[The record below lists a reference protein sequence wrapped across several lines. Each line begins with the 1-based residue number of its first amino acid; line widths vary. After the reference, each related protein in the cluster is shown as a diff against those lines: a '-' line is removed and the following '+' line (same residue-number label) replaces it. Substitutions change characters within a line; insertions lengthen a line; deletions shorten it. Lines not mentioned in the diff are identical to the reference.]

1 MAVAVALVRAVAVAV
16 GAHAHAV
23 LLALHVEQPVAVR
36 RGGPRAGRRRRRR
49 GPCTCRRQPKLFFR
63 AFRRKSSARQKTPTA
78 PAHVYPV
85 HLVLG
90 LLLILALQLVGTLQQ
105 RPVNA
110 RARGLLDG
118 ERGNVGAIVH
128 ALVAD
133 NDREPDAAEE
143 ALACSAFL
151 EGQERAGSAGRAVL
165 CCDGGWSGAAWMAG
179 LGGAPSTAESASQER
194 TCCRQ

>member
-1 MAVAVALVRAVAVAV
+1 M
-16 GAHAHAV
+16 
-23 LLALHVEQPVAVR
+23 
-36 RGGPRAGRRRRRR
+36 
-49 GPCTCRRQPKLFFR
+49 
-63 AFRRKSSARQKTPTA
+63 
-78 PAHVYPV
+78 YPV

-90 LLLILALQLVGTLQQ
+90 LLPILALQLVGTLQQ

-143 ALACSAFL
+143 PA
-151 EGQERAGSAGRAVL
+151 E
-165 CCDGGWSGAAWMAG
+165 AAEDPPKEE
-179 LGGAPSTAESASQER
+179 L
-194 TCCRQ
+194 